1 MMAGAAT
8 NGTSRC
14 SRRMGWRFIGCI
26 ATWPARAGSWR
37 RAMTEYVELHARSAF
52 SFLEG
57 ASSPEEMAAV
67 CAELGMSAM
76 ALLDSNGVYGAPRLH
91 MAMKRVGL
99 RGMVGAEITAQKFGC
114 VPFAHQREPHR
125 STPRPGMLGTPI
137 SARLDPS
144 L

>member
-1 MMAGAAT
+1 MAGTAT

-26 ATWPARAGSWR
+26 ATWRARAGSWR

-67 CAELGMSAM
+67 CAELGIPAM
-76 ALLDSNGVYGAPRLH
+76 ALLDTNGVYGAARLH
-91 MAMKRVGL
+91 MGMKKLGL
-99 RGMVGAEITAQKFGC
+99 RGLVGSELTIQNL
-114 VPFAHQREPHR
+114 PQRHR
-125 STPRPGMLGTPI
+125 GTETT
-137 SARLDPS
+137 S
-144 L
+144 LPLL